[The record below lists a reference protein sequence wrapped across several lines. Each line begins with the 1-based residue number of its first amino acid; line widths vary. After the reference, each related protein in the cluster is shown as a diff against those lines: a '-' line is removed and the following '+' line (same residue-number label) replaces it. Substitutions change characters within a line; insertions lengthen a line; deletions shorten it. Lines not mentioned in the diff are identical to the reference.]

1 MSEWENLKKEW
12 DKEDKK
18 EEKGFG
24 EEWVKTI
31 THCLPRCPRCQGA
44 LQTVNVGGHEQ
55 CVLCHSVIDDCC
67 QGAPL

>member
-1 MSEWENLKKEW
+1 MNEWENLKKEW
-12 DKEDKK
+12 DKEDIK
-18 EEKGFG
+18 
-24 EEWVKTI
+24 

-55 CVLCHSVIDDCC
+55 CVLCHSVVDDCC

>member
-18 EEKGFG
+18 EKGFG
-24 EEWVKTI
+24 EEWVETI
-31 THCLPRCPRCQGA
+31 TDCLPRCPRCQGA